1 MEVKVSLNCTYQTM
15 AKKKE
20 FWKENFIVSSIKIT
34 VAETMMP
41 TKKLQINIFC
51 NVKAAPSCQQ
61 LEQLGK
67 VSRADY
73 KPSYQMTPRPKTKY

>member
-1 MEVKVSLNCTYQTM
+1 MEVKVSLKCTYQTM

-41 TKKLQINIFC
+41 TKKIAN
-51 NVKAAPSCQQ
+51 
-61 LEQLGK
+61 
-67 VSRADY
+67 
-73 KPSYQMTPRPKTKY
+73 